1 VGGHPDLLKVAFNH
15 LKTDPSVTLDE
26 LLSKAATDEGIYHNH
41 LQKYLLKLD
50 NAPELAA
57 IFKVV
62 VTSDSPIRINSPK
75 QKYKLQSMGLIVYDK
90 NKVKPRCQLYRLY
103 FREQLG

>member
-1 VGGHPDLLKVAFNH
+1 
-15 LKTDPSVTLDE
+15 
-26 LLSKAATDEGIYHNH
+26 

-57 IFKVV
+57 IFKAV
-62 VTSDSPIRINSPK
+62 VTSDLPIRINSPK
-75 QKYKLQSMGLIVYDK
+75 QKYKLQSMGLIVY
-90 NKVKPRCQLYRLY
+90 NNNEVKPRCQLYRLY

>member
-1 VGGHPDLLKVAFNH
+1 
-15 LKTDPSVTLDE
+15 
-26 LLSKAATDEGIYHNH
+26 

-62 VTSDSPIRINSPK
+62 VASDSSIKINSPK
-75 QKYKLQSMGLIVYDK
+75 QKYKLQSMGLIVYDN
-90 NKVKPRCQLYRLY
+90 NKVKPRCQLYCLY